1 MKKCILFFIL
11 DNIDLNAVMTQQNP
25 IPGLLAKNVENQ
37 IEEEDPEGTVKPSE
51 LYNVSVKVAN
61 PFLTP
66 TIFQTPLLP
75 CFAS

>member
-1 MKKCILFFIL
+1 MYIL
-11 DNIDLNAVMTQQNP
+11 DNIDLNAVMSQQNLP
-25 IPGLLAKNVENQ
+25 STLLDKNMENK

-51 LYNVSVKVAN
+51 LYNISTRVTD

-75 CFAS
+75 CFPS

>member
-1 MKKCILFFIL
+1 MYHFFYL

-25 IPGLLAKNVENQ
+25 TVGLLAKNVENQ

-51 LYNVSVKVAN
+51 LYNVSVKVAD
-61 PFLTP
+61 PFVTP

>member
-1 MKKCILFFIL
+1 MTRQT
-11 DNIDLNAVMTQQNP
+11 AV
-25 IPGLLAKNVENQ
+25 ANVLSKPVDNQ

-51 LYNVSVKVAN
+51 LYTVSDKVSD
-61 PFLTP
+61 PFTTP